1 MTTTADARIR
11 PASTGRDRSPDSGT
25 GSEHA
30 RSRIPSIPRETS
42 VLPVPSTSLAF
53 RLVNITSFS
62 SGDTHKP
69 STFRAQTPHPKTR
82 REPWTRAR
90 NHLKPGR
97 SDLQVANPTSRSS
110 RARATFANGSLLLPP
125 DCEILRQSLTEPLVS
140 LTLERAPRG
149 KLAATQRRLL
159 VDGLRDENGLRVGLF
174 PLAYL
179 GIAHRFPLKRSRA
192 GMPWC
197 LQIIRRTGGLAV
209 TPHSTADSQLNPVI
223 DYTRKR
229 PESQRENPQWWR
241 PHFGGNRRRQWVR
254 REPHP
259 PLRGHPNAKG
269 MAKPSS

>member
-1 MTTTADARIR
+1 MHVPVFRAFPGKPQFSLSLPLLLRSALSTSPVSLQGIPTNRAHFEPKRRIR
-11 PASTGRDRSPDSGT
+11 KPAESHGLGQGIIS
-25 GSEHA
+25 
-30 RSRIPSIPRETS
+30 
-42 VLPVPSTSLAF
+42 SLVGA
-53 RLVNITSFS
+53 
-62 SGDTHKP
+62 
-69 STFRAQTPHPKTR
+69 
-82 REPWTRAR
+82 
-90 NHLKPGR
+90 
-97 SDLQVANPTSRSS
+97 TSRS
-110 RARATFANGSLLLPP
+110 RTLHREVRGQGQR
-125 DCEILRQSLTEPLVS
+125 CEILRQSLTEPLVS